1 VIVAIDGPVGSGKSA
16 VGRRVAEALGL
27 PFVDSGLMYRVVG
40 RLAVERGV
48 ALDDAD
54 ALARLAGGATVSIE
68 GPCVVVDGRDMTG
81 EVYAP
86 DLSHA
91 ASTVAQAAGVRLAVV
106 AQLRSMARGG
116 VVMAG
121 RDIGTVVFPDADVK
135 FFLTAS
141 SAERARRRAA
151 QMAQRGEPADP
162 ERLRV
167 EVEERDRRDAGR
179 AVAPMKPAGDAVLL
193 DTDGL
198 DLPGVVAEVLRRVH
212 GGGADPQAGAE
223 RAATGPG
230 R

>member
-1 VIVAIDGPVGSGKSA
+1 MIVAIDGPVGSGKSA

-40 RLAVERGV
+40 RLAIERG
-48 ALDDAD
+48 LDMDDDDA
-54 ALARLAGGATVSIE
+54 LSRLAGDAHVTIDGH
-68 GPCVVVDGRDMTG
+68 CVMVDGRDMTG

-91 ASTVAQAAGVRLAVV
+91 ASHVAQAAGVRLAVV
-106 AQLRSMARGG
+106 AQLRTMGRGG

-121 RDIGTVVFPDADVK
+121 RDIGTVVFPDADAK
-135 FFLTAS
+135 FYLTAS

-151 QMAQRGEPADP
+151 QMTQRGEPADP
-162 ERLRV
+162 DRLRI

-179 AVAPMKPAGDAVLL
+179 AVAPMRPATDAVVL

-198 DLPGVVAEVLRRVH
+198 DLPGVVAEVLRQVRD
-212 GGGADPQAGAE
+212 AQ
-223 RAATGPG
+223 RAAPG